1 MRLEI
6 IRATRA
12 HHSMFRP
19 LVTATVTALILQACG
34 GGGGGG
40 GGDTSTKEPGVNGT
54 YLYISTPDFYF
65 GTNDVGTS
73 ATQNIQIA
81 NRGADIYPLKSITIA
96 GDDAEEFAT
105 DVFDEV
111 VLNPAEAITVGI
123 TFQPITDG
131 RKFANFVVDY
141 ETIQQVAE
149 AVNINEQI
157 YYDGVDLE
165 NDGDYSA
172 AKKAYSDYIDGDPV
186 TVNKRKAVI
195 KLPVISESEIYG
207 AGDDFDMYL
216 SALDLRDAG
225 DLQGA
230 SMQLDVVHT
239 LYPDSYLADDALYLQ
254 GYIQLMDEKDYAGAL
269 RSMQQLRKEYPDS
282 TYYDTALYSEAIA
295 QQEIG
300 NHSVAREILLDL
312 RYRHTGIDT
321 LGITMAKDN
330 LVSRLWF
337 DRASTALDKM
347 SSA

>member
-1 MRLEI
+1 MRLDI
-6 IRATRA
+6 MNATRA
-12 HHSMFRP
+12 HHSRHH
-19 LVTATVTALILQACG
+19 LLLTAIVTALIVQACG
-34 GGGGGG
+34 GGGGG
-40 GGDTSTKEPGVNGT
+40 TATKEPGVNGT

-73 ATQNIQIA
+73 ATQKIQIA
-81 NRGADIYPLKSITIA
+81 NRGADIYPLKSITIE
-96 GDDAEEFAT
+96 GDDAEEFTT
-105 DVFDEV
+105 DVFDEI
-111 VLNPAEAITVGI
+111 VLNPAEAVTVGI

-165 NDGDYSA
+165 NNGDYSA
-172 AKKAYSDYIDGDPV
+172 AKTAYSDYIDGNPV

-195 KLPVISESEIYG
+195 KLPVITESEIYG
-207 AGDDFDMYL
+207 DGDDFDMYL

-225 DLQGA
+225 DLEGA
-230 SMQLDVVHT
+230 SMQLDIIHT

-254 GYIQLMDEKDYAGAL
+254 GYIQLMDEKDYTAAL

-300 NHSVAREILLDL
+300 NNAIAREILLDL
-312 RYRHTGIDT
+312 RYRHTGIDA
-321 LGITMAKDN
+321 LGITMARDN

-337 DRASTALDKM
+337 DRASTALANM
-347 SSA
+347 GSA

>member
-1 MRLEI
+1 MRLDI
-6 IRATRA
+6 MSASSA
-12 HHSMFRP
+12 HHSRFRP
-19 LVTATVTALILQACG
+19 LLSATVTALILQACG
-34 GGGGGG
+34 GGGGG
-40 GGDTSTKEPGVNGT
+40 TATKEPGVNGT
-54 YLYISTPDFYF
+54 YLYVSTPDFYF

-73 ATQNIQIA
+73 ATQKIQIA

-96 GDDAEEFAT
+96 GDDAEEFTT
-105 DVFDEV
+105 DVFNDV

-165 NDGDYSA
+165 NNGDYSA
-172 AKKAYSDYIDGDPV
+172 AKAAYSDYIDGNPV

-195 KLPVISESEIYG
+195 KLPVITESEIYG
-207 AGDDFDMYL
+207 DGDDFDMYL
-216 SALDLRDAG
+216 SALDLREAG
-225 DLQGA
+225 DLEGA

-254 GYIQLMDEKDYAGAL
+254 GYIQLMDEKDYTEAL
-269 RSMQQLRKEYPDS
+269 RTMQRLRKEYPDS

-300 NHSVAREILLDL
+300 NDAVAREILLDL

-337 DRASTALDKM
+337 DRASAALDNM
-347 SSA
+347 GSA